1 MDNSKF
7 AIVFKTQSSVEAL
20 MVAELLKANGIEA
33 IVLDENASR
42 ITGGIAISS
51 KIAVMPEQKEEAL
64 EILKAFS
71 SK

>member
-7 AIVFKTQSSVEAL
+7 AIVFKTQNSIEASI
-20 MVAELLKANGIEA
+20 VAELLKSNDIDAFI
-33 IVLDENASR
+33 LDENASR

-51 KIAVMPEQKEEAL
+51 RVAVMPEQKEEAL